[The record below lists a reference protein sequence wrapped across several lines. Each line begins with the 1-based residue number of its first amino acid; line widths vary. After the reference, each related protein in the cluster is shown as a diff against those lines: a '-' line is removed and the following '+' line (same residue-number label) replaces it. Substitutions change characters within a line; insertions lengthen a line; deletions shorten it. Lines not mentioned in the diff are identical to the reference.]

1 MTTPDDDAPATPA
14 PIGATGVSGPDEPV
28 TWYKR
33 TWVLVTAAIV
43 VVIGASILIDLPRPI
58 SNAEDIASQTASLK
72 EINADVAPCGYAI
85 TETFLIHHDQVAGTL
100 TPTDRQAATKMLTD
114 DQTACSFTS
123 NSIFDLTNNVQVQD
137 TAAGKFV
144 DRMLSVTTTWATSEA
159 LAAVEDIQVLYL
171 HPGDQAKQRDLVTQ
185 EKLLAYDRAQAFYD
199 IQQAG
204 ALLHTH
210 LPEPNLPALTTPQS

>member
-1 MTTPDDDAPATPA
+1 MTIPDDAPANPA
-14 PIGATGVSGPDEPV
+14 HLGPTGAPAPDEPV

-33 TWVLVTAAIV
+33 TWVIATAAIV

-72 EINADVAPCGYAI
+72 EINTDLAPCGYAI

-100 TPTDRQAATKMLTD
+100 TPADRQAATKMLTD

-137 TAAGKFV
+137 TAAGKLV
-144 DRMLSVTTTWATSEA
+144 DRMLSVSTTWATSEA
-159 LAAVEDIQVLYL
+159 LAAVEDIQALYL
-171 HPGDQAKQRDLVTQ
+171 HPGNTAKAKDLVAQ
-185 EKLLAYDRAQAFYD
+185 EKLLAEDRTQAFND

-210 LPEPNLPALTTPQS
+210 LPEPNLPALPVPTS